1 MGPVFQCMN
10 HAAARLVA
18 ESAVCTKQMCW
29 DSLGF
34 IVIVVWGLHGLL
46 RSHVC
51 SAWGCE
57 EMSHLVLIISSV
69 TSKEN
74 SNRVEREVVEDR
86 RRRTMVELGKA
97 CPRLK

>member
-1 MGPVFQCMN
+1 MGPAFQCMN

-34 IVIVVWGLHGLL
+34 VVIVAWGLHGLL

-51 SAWGCE
+51 SALGCE
-57 EMSHLVLIISSV
+57 EMSHQVLIIFSV
-69 TSKEN
+69 TLKED
-74 SNRVEREVVEDR
+74 SNRAERGVVEDR
-86 RRRTMVELGKA
+86 RRRTMVEVGKA